1 MLYGRFF
8 IILHQ
13 INTFLDKKST
23 GSIIYTHFF
32 FYHYKELI
40 IRLLALSTAEV
51 SNDAR

>member
-1 MLYGRFF
+1 MLIFLLQNKKVVGYNAVWPFF

-32 FYHYKELI
+32 FI
-40 IRLLALSTAEV
+40 IIK
-51 SNDAR
+51 N

>member
-23 GSIIYTHFF
+23 GSIIYAH